1 MSLLKRVEQA
11 QQRASALNDGTIE
24 IVVPPPP
31 VPVMAPSA
39 ATISAREDLLRQI
52 RLRLQ
57 AEVMIAFDSLL
68 DIDDPEQL
76 RIKVD
81 AIVDRVLTVHGY
93 AVTHDER
100 EHLAEELVGEV
111 GGLGRSTPSCS
122 TNRSPR
128 SWSTARATSTS
139 SVAARSSGWTTTS

>member
-81 AIVDRVLTVHGY
+81 AIVDRVITVHGY

-111 GGLGRSTPSCS
+111 GGLGPLDPLLLDETI
-122 TNRSPR
+122 TEIMVNGPR
-128 SWSTARATSTS
+128 HLYIER
-139 SVAARSSGWTTTS
+139 AARSSGSTATS